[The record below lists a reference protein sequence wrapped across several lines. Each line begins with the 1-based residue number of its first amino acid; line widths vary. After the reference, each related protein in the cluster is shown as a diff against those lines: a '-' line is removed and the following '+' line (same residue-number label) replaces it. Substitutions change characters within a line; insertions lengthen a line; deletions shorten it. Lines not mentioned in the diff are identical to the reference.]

1 LTNKTNVNKADMNAK
16 VNSADFW
23 KEKEA
28 AMRSRISY
36 ERMLE
41 QHKSGNY
48 EEAFPSLPKHKGT
61 RTGDGGTAAAVVAQ
75 HRPTRGGGRTTWRRR

>member
-1 LTNKTNVNKADMNAK
+1 
-16 VNSADFW
+16 
-23 KEKEA
+23 
-28 AMRSRISY
+28 MRSRISY

-61 RTGDGGTAAAVVAQ
+61 RSGDGGTAAAVVAAA
-75 HRPTRGGGRTTWRRR
+75 PSNPRRRKNDMEEEMMSFLQQFLEMSAKMVERFA